1 MTENKSYCPHCD
13 DITEV
18 RIAKRV
24 EQYPIKKDTV
34 ELEAAFLGCGVCGGE
49 FSDSTIEQEN
59 YESAVVLYRR
69 KHGLLSPD
77 MILAIRKD
85 YGLTVREFA
94 SLLGWSHA
102 SLNRYENGRIQDRAH
117 NEVLVLLQQPS
128 NLKQI
133 LDWYRTLTTEK
144 WVQAL
149 HRRLEEMIV
158 VEQLD
163 GEEAALDRMYD
174 LCDDSYRGGRQFSAS
189 RFVQAVASVVSKSG
203 SVFKTKLLKLL
214 FYSDYLHFKR
224 HRESM
229 TGTVYAAI
237 DHGPVPDEYERL
249 ITYLLRTK
257 ILKVRVVSFPDGNDG
272 EEFTVDRAPDL
283 DELSQLHLST
293 IDDVVA
299 HFQDFS
305 AKQIRDYSHG
315 EAAWSRTDRA
325 QMILYSHAKDLS
337 ID

>member
-13 DITEV
+13 DITGVSTE
-18 RIAKRV
+18 KRV
-24 EQYPIKKDTV
+24 EKYPIKKDTV
-34 ELEAAFLGCGVCGGE
+34 ELEVALLMCGVCGGE
-49 FSDSTIEQEN
+49 FSNSTIEQDN
-59 YESAVVLYRR
+59 YEQAAILYRR
-69 KHGLLSPD
+69 KHGLLSSD
-77 MILAIRKD
+77 MIRAIRKD

-117 NEVLVLLQQPS
+117 NEVLVLLQKPS
-128 NLKQI
+128 NLKLI
-133 LDWYRTLTTEK
+133 LDRYRWLHTEN

-149 HRRLEEMIV
+149 QRRLEEMIA
-158 VEQLD
+158 VEELD
-163 GEEAALDRMYD
+163 SEEAALDKMYD
-174 LCDDSYRGGRQFSAS
+174 SADDSYRGGRTFRID
-189 RFVQAVASVVSKSG
+189 RFAQAVASIVTNAG
-203 SVFKTKLLKLL
+203 SVYKTKLLKLL

-237 DHGPVPDEYERL
+237 DHGPVPDEYERI
-249 ITYLLRTK
+249 ITHLLRTK
-257 ILKVRVVSFPDGNDG
+257 ILKVRVVSFPDGNEG

-283 DELSQLHLST
+283 GSLSQSDLST
-293 IDDVVA
+293 IDNVVT
-299 HFQDFS
+299 HFRDFS
-305 AKQIRDYSHG
+305 AKQIRDYSHK

-337 ID
+337 LD